1 MDSVVSSGGSGDVEG
16 EWWMGVLLAHG
27 EAGLGGEGL

>member
-1 MDSVVSSGGSGDVEG
+1 MDSVVSGDGFGVVDG

-27 EAGLGGEGL
+27 EAGFGGEGL